1 MTNEVVFDESKL
13 KIRDINLSVAY
24 LAHAHVVL
32 PDSLLLFLYKR
43 IKSYF
48 IFGSVF

>member
-13 KIRDINLSVAY
+13 KIRDINLSGAY